1 MRIHLLHAVKTKLPK
16 GLYVLML
23 TQYDS
28 LGGRPLSWSGI
39 GSNGISNI
47 RPGIT
52 KECYHGGRFYDR
64 VLRVEDSCYAL
75 CPPRPLLQPNFI
87 YILELYQIASNDNNS
102 NNGSSY
108 SMDRIEGWTAIPM
121 TYESMSLVEGKM
133 KLPLLKGEHT
143 SDIQHFKHM
152 EKTIADD
159 LSNWLCNIY
168 IEIRLMSLD
177 ELVDDHQHHQQQQK
191 NQKNNNHYHK
201 LQNTEYDIDYIN
213 KSISIPNDEEELNKM
228 KKSDDEWIKKNDNN
242 NNDTH
247 DHKDAVVIVDDNDD
261 HRSKTNDK
269 TDDTN
274 KLLNINDNYDN
285 VENTTKD
292 DNNYDDKQNI
302 NKNNDV
308 NNNINDD
315 DNDSILLHRLEVID
329 VIENNRFIHE
339 DELDIVKLPVDKG
352 IFRRKF
358 STANNNSSSSSDIIH
373 NFSGNGNENNIS
385 TNNNGGNDGSNNE
398 SKSHTLKNVNGTYN
412 NIEKFLSPSQFFMK
426 FKTNKVR
433 SASYD
438 KIDDNNNNDDND
450 NKNNHNDHLPHHN
463 QNELIQ
469 IDDSNNNNDYFFQ
482 NLFGYGNP
490 LSKVL
495 NNKNDNSN
503 RTNVIKGS
511 SYDKIIRNRNKKSY
525 SIPLTN
531 NDNFIEHRK
540 LILQKWKYINKK
552 KHHQQNIS
560 NHSLISNNDDNNSF
574 NKMRVKKVNFD
585 ESKNKINIE
594 NSDDDENISRAL
606 LSSPPSPS
614 SLKAP
619 SISSSSL
626 LQSSLSPS
634 TSPVTVRE
642 RSYNIHDE
650 LFLHKE
656 QRGKIAGIETI
667 TNQEAKN
674 WAKIGLEGKIVRRWQ
689 SEGPRFD
696 SEAIDGD
703 DSHDHHDPEV
713 YIYIIIYICAY
724 YDIYIYEFIYVYMNL
739 FISFYK

>member
-87 YILELYQIASNDNNS
+87 YILELYQIASNNNNNS
-102 NNGSSY
+102 SSSGSNSV
-108 SMDRIEGWTAIPM
+108 DRIEGWTAIPM
-121 TYESMSLVEGKM
+121 SYESMSLVEGKM
-133 KLPLLKGEHT
+133 KLPMLKGEHT
-143 SDIQHFKHM
+143 TDIQHFKHM

-177 ELVDDHQHHQQQQK
+177 ELVDDHQHHHHHHHHQQQQQQQK
-191 NQKNNNHYHK
+191 NKKKNDNNKKNHSDHLHK

-213 KSISIPNDEEELNKM
+213 KSISIPIDEEELNKM
-228 KKSDDEWIKKNDNN
+228 KKSDDDWIKKQSNDKQD
-242 NNDTH
+242 NDSH
-247 DHKDAVVIVDDNDD
+247 DQNHNDDDVIVVDDN
-261 HRSKTNDK
+261 NDSNNLK
-269 TDDTN
+269 I
-274 KLLNINDNYDN
+274 NINDNYN
-285 VENTTKD
+285 NIENNTILKD
-292 DNNYDDKQNI
+292 SNHNYDDKQNI
-302 NKNNDV
+302 TKKNDNDD
-308 NNNINDD
+308 NNNDD
-315 DNDSILLHRLEVID
+315 DDTNSISLHRLQVID
-329 VIENNRFIHE
+329 IIENNRFIHE
-339 DELDIVKLPVDKG
+339 DELDVMKLPVDKG

-358 STANNNSSSSSDIIH
+358 SNSHNNNNNNNNNNSSSNDTVYNIS
-373 NFSGNGNENNIS
+373 SGNGNDNNINS
-385 TNNNGGNDGSNNE
+385 SEKNKDGNNDDSNNE
-398 SKSHTLKNVNGTYN
+398 NKNHNLKHISSTYN

-426 FKTNKVR
+426 FRNNKIR

-438 KIDDNNNNDDND
+438 KIDDNENNNDNDIDNNYDHPLHYSHKEQIQNDENNNND
-450 NKNNHNDHLPHHN
+450 NK
-463 QNELIQ
+463 
-469 IDDSNNNNDYFFQ
+469 NDYFFQ
-482 NLFGYGNP
+482 HLFGYGNP
-490 LSKVL
+490 LSTLL
-495 NNKNDNSN
+495 NNKNKNKSSN
-503 RTNVIKGS
+503 
-511 SYDKIIRNRNKKSY
+511 DKIIRNRNKKSY

-531 NDNFIEHRK
+531 NDNLIEHRK
-540 LILQKWKYINKK
+540 LILQKWKNNNKK
-552 KHHQQNIS
+552 KHYQQNIS
-560 NHSLISNNDDNNSF
+560 NHSLISNNNDNSSNNNSF
-574 NKMRVKKVNFD
+574 NKMRIKKVNFD
-585 ESKNKINIE
+585 ESKNKINID
-594 NSDDDENISRAL
+594 NSDGDENISQVL
-606 LSSPPSPS
+606 LSLPPSPS
-614 SLKAP
+614 LLKTP
-619 SISSSSL
+619 STSSSLL

-634 TSPVTVRE
+634 ASPVTVRE

-650 LFLHKE
+650 LFLHQQ

-667 TNQEAKN
+667 NEQEAKN

-703 DSHDHHDPEV
+703 DDDDNHNNRNREV
-713 YIYIIIYICAY
+713 
-724 YDIYIYEFIYVYMNL
+724 
-739 FISFYK
+739 